1 MQSSHSQLKTDNW
14 QLKLTTVPRLSSI
27 HARTRNL
34 RPGLRRQRRQTTA
47 PLLLDV
53 REPWEF
59 QTASLP
65 DSLLM
70 PMGEVAS
77 RAHQELDPDAP
88 IVVLCHHGQRSL
100 SVTMWLRN
108 QGFDRAQS
116 LAGGIDAWSRTIDP
130 TVPRY

>member
-1 MQSSHSQLKTDNW
+1 MLEPEISPEAFAQL
-14 QLKLTTVPRLSSI
+14 
-27 HARTRNL
+27 
-34 RPGLRRQRRQTTA
+34 RQQPNA

-70 PMGEVAS
+70 PMGDVPS
-77 RAHQELDPDAP
+77 RAHAELDPDSP
-88 IVVLCHHGQRSL
+88 IVVLCHHGMRSL

-108 QGFDRAQS
+108 QGFESVQS
-116 LAGGIDAWSRTIDP
+116 LGGGIDAWSRTIDP
-130 TVPRY
+130 SVPRY